1 MRPFILYSLAR
12 FALFVAAFVLIW
24 LVASH
29 WVEWNT
35 PSVLAISVLA
45 MIVSAIASLLL
56 LGRLRNQFAATLA
69 QRAAA
74 MRSNV
79 DRSRRKEDVD

>member
-1 MRPFILYSLAR
+1 MLYSLAR
-12 FALFVAAFVLIW
+12 FGLFVAAFVLIW
-24 LVASH
+24 LVASR

-35 PSVLAISVLA
+35 PSMLAIAVLA

-56 LGRLRNQFAATLA
+56 LGRLRDQFAATLA

>member
-1 MRPFILYSLAR
+1 MLYSLAR
-12 FALFVAAFVLIW
+12 FGLFVAAFVLIW
-24 LVASH
+24 LVASR

-35 PSVLAISVLA
+35 ASMLAIAVLA

-56 LGRLRNQFAATLA
+56 LGRLRDQFAATLA

>member
-1 MRPFILYSLAR
+1 VRPFILYSLAR
-12 FALFVAAFVLIW
+12 FGLFVAAFVLIW
-24 LVASH
+24 LLASR

-35 PSVLAISVLA
+35 PSVLAIAVLA

-56 LGRLRNQFAATLA
+56 LGRLRDQFAATLA

>member
-1 MRPFILYSLAR
+1 MLYSLAR
-12 FALFVAAFVLIW
+12 FGLFVAAFVLIW
-24 LVASH
+24 LVASR

-35 PSVLAISVLA
+35 PSVLAIAVLA

-56 LGRLRNQFAATLA
+56 LGRLRDQFAATLA